1 MTGEDIL
8 QYLNSVRKPEAADPL
23 HKWNGTY
30 NIYMTLFV
38 RFFKWL
44 NFADIESQ
52 KRSKPLAVENIPL
65 LKRKE
70 QSIYKPSDLWS
81 LEDDLVFLK
90 YCPSKRIK
98 CYHSVSRDLSCRPH
112 EILKLRNKDI
122 QFKTAGYHQYA
133 EVLVNGKSGS
143 RPIPLIDSLPFVK
156 DYHDHEHPQP
166 RNSNA
171 VFLSGIGKSF
181 GRTISSQAIAN
192 IYLR

>member
-1 MTGEDIL
+1 MKTEINLSDGYRKLNILSLCCLSKFIDNKKIFTQMTREDIL

-23 HKWNGTY
+23 HKWIGTY
-30 NIYMTLFV
+30 NIYRTLFV

-98 CYHSVSRDLSCRPH
+98 CYHSVSRDLSCRSRSS
-112 EILKLRNKDI
+112 KLRDI
-122 QFKTAGYHQYA
+122 INTQRF
-133 EVLVNGKSGS
+133 
-143 RPIPLIDSLPFVK
+143 
-156 DYHDHEHPQP
+156 
-166 RNSNA
+166 
-171 VFLSGIGKSF
+171 
-181 GRTISSQAIAN
+181 
-192 IYLR
+192 